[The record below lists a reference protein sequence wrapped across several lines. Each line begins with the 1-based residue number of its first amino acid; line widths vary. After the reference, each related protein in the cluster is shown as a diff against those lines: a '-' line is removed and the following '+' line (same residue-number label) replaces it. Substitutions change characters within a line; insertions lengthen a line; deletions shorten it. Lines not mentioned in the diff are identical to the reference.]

1 MKFFLYIFLSCL
13 LFQSCEETKADLKI
27 NAADEVK
34 KLLAT
39 DKAFSDLSEQ
49 KGMKAAYIDYIDS
62 NGVLLKPGI
71 LPVVGAN
78 AIDYL
83 IQQNDT
89 TFRLTR
95 QPQSAMVAISGDLG
109 YTYGIISYRLK
120 WSDSVQYGTY
130 VSIWKKQRD
139 GSWKFV
145 LDSGNDGIGEQYV
158 AP

>member
-1 MKFFLYIFLSCL
+1 MKFLITIFFACL
-13 LFQSCEETKADLKI
+13 ALHSCEEKKAGLEGG
-27 NAADEVK
+27 AALQEK

-62 NGVLLKPGI
+62 NGVLLKPGL

-78 AIDYL
+78 AIDFL

-89 TFRLTR
+89 TFKFTR
-95 QPQSAMVAISGDLG
+95 QPQSAVVAASGELG
-109 YTYGIISYRLK
+109 YTYGVFSYRLNS
-120 WSDSVQYGTY
+120 SDSTQYGTY
-130 VSIWKKQRD
+130 VSIWKKQSD

-158 AP
+158 TP